1 MQINNIKLES
11 FRNYDNVQID
21 FAPGLNVIAG
31 ENAQGKTNLL
41 EAVSYLSQGRSFRTY
56 RDAPL
61 IKNGAV
67 AAYITASVV
76 SRDRDMTME
85 ARLFDGKIGKKQ
97 MLVNGVKLKNRSQL
111 SGTLGTVLFTP
122 DDITLFRGPGADR
135 RKFLDD
141 AISQLS
147 PAYAAAVDKY
157 EQLLKRKNRILKD
170 RDEKPDL
177 LENLEDY
184 NIAMAKEGSLIIV
197 SRAKYLKTLQPVVS
211 DIHSEM
217 SGRRENLDIK
227 YQSLS
232 NLEDV
237 NADREEV
244 YVKMREHQKSHYIA
258 ELESRSCLSGPHKD
272 DFELLL
278 NELPIKTYGSQGQN
292 RSAVVSFKLA
302 ERELLRQDLGEYPVL
317 LLDDVLSELDSS
329 RQEFI
334 LSKILTGQVILTC
347 CEDEIRF
354 TDCKVI
360 RISGGKNI
368 VNSEQ

>member
-11 FRNYDNVQID
+11 FRNYDNVQIE
-21 FAPGLNVIAG
+21 FAPGLNVVAG

-41 EAVSYLSQGRSFRTY
+41 EAVSYLSGGRSFRTY

-67 AAYITASVV
+67 ATYITASIV
-76 SRDRDMTME
+76 SRNRDMTIE
-85 ARLFDGKIGKKQ
+85 ARLFDGKLGKKQ
-97 MLVNGVKLKNRSQL
+97 MLVNGVKLKNRGQL

-147 PAYAAAVDKY
+147 PSYAAAVDKY

-197 SRAKYLKTLQPVVS
+197 SRARYLKTLQPVVS
-211 DIHSEM
+211 AIHGEM
-217 SGRRENLDIK
+217 SGKREQLDIK

-232 NLEDV
+232 NLDDV

-278 NELPIKTYGSQGQN
+278 NDLPIKTYGSQGQN

-302 ERELLRQDLGEYPVL
+302 ERELLKQDLGEYPIL
-317 LLDDVLSELDSS
+317 LLDDVLSELDSG

-354 TDCKVI
+354 SDCNVI
-360 RISGGKNI
+360 RISGGQR
-368 VNSEQ
+368 V

>member
-1 MQINNIKLES
+1 
-11 FRNYDNVQID
+11 
-21 FAPGLNVIAG
+21 
-31 ENAQGKTNLL
+31 
-41 EAVSYLSQGRSFRTY
+41 
-56 RDAPL
+56 
-61 IKNGAV
+61 
-67 AAYITASVV
+67 
-76 SRDRDMTME
+76 
-85 ARLFDGKIGKKQ
+85 
-97 MLVNGVKLKNRSQL
+97 
-111 SGTLGTVLFTP
+111 
-122 DDITLFRGPGADR
+122 
-135 RKFLDD
+135 
-141 AISQLS
+141 
-147 PAYAAAVDKY
+147 
-157 EQLLKRKNRILKD
+157 LLKRKNKILKD

-177 LENLEDY
+177 LDNLEDY

-197 SRAKYLKTLQPVVS
+197 SRARYLKALLPVVT

-217 SGRRENLDIK
+217 SGKREILDIK

-278 NELPIKTYGSQGQN
+278 NGLPIKTYGSQGQN

-302 ERELLRQDLGEYPVL
+302 ERELLQRDLGEYPIL
-317 LLDDVLSELDSS
+317 LLDDVLSELDSG

-360 RISGGKNI
+360 RISGGKQI
-368 VNSEQ
+368 V